1 MSGAIDLQSTKADTL
16 SQQHL
21 DEILAE
27 IRAGQSVVVGVSRC
41 HVVYS
46 FSGGRWCRED
56 FDEGRTEGSEITE
69 SALRSIIASSPGDF
83 RRTLWAPWWRRFG
96 EAFLRNDDVA
106 ARGFLEEMR
115 ARQAPTEWLR
125 ILGAVLAWPET
136 KPEPGLAPL
145 IREEAQS
152 TELRNMMMD
161 MVEWRTSE
169 SLGRRG
175 MAVMD
180 CLIEMIGPYP
190 RCWELRA
197 DFGHMAGDAVAE
209 LADLE
214 RELEATPPDAF
225 WYPQIAARAS
235 ELKRTLSTG

>member
-1 MSGAIDLQSTKADTL
+1 MSRTNADTL
-16 SQQHL
+16 SEQHK

-41 HVVYS
+41 HVLYS

-56 FDEGRTEGSEITE
+56 FDEGRTEESELAE
-69 SALRSIIASSPGDF
+69 SDLRSIIASSPSDF

-96 EAFLRNDDVA
+96 EAFLRQDDVS

-115 ARQAPTEWLR
+115 VRRAPTEWLR
-125 ILGAVLAWPET
+125 ILGAVLTWPET
-136 KPEPGLAPL
+136 KPEPDLEQL
-145 IREEAQS
+145 IREEVQS
-152 TELRNMMMD
+152 TGLRSMMMD
-161 MVEWRTSE
+161 LAEWRTSE

-180 CLIEMIGPYP
+180 CLIEMIGPHP
-190 RCWELRA
+190 RCWEMRA
-197 DFGHMAGDAVAE
+197 DFAQMAGDAVAE

-225 WYPQIAARAS
+225 WYPQVATRAS
-235 ELKRTLSTG
+235 ELKRALSTG